1 MRLGLGMSLANVRRM
16 VSHDPNSVAYVRAVE
31 AARGTTIGAALPNAV
46 RDPKAIFSDFYET
59 EKELDLFTTH
69 KRIWLPIY
77 GNAAANGID
86 LTTCA
91 VGTFSAS
98 GVTHAANYIQGNGST
113 GFFNGIVSPSGM
125 GLTNT
130 SGCVGALVLQA
141 DSRTDPRAII
151 GSLDNFLNGDGETSL
166 YQNASNLVQCFIG
179 RGTTTPVAIMT
190 NTNRT
195 GLYLANRNA
204 SGLTLRRTTSSTQ
217 TATTNVST
225 TATQPISTRA
235 VYMLGHN
242 SGLLELPYNGQIGAG
257 YMGLGMS
264 TANADAFAIRLRNL
278 YQDLTGTTI
287 PST

>member
-1 MRLGLGMSLANVRRM
+1 MRLTATRLTAILHQATKR
-16 VSHDPNSVAYVRAVE
+16 HDPSAVLYYRAIE
-31 AARGTTIGAALPNAV
+31 AALGSSIGAALPNAV
-46 RDPKAIFSDFYET
+46 RDPKAILSDFYEA
-59 EKELDLFTTH
+59 EKELGMFATH

-77 GNAAANGID
+77 GNAAANAID
-86 LTTCA
+86 LTACA

-130 SGCVGALVLQA
+130 SGCVGALVIQA
-141 DSRTDPRAII
+141 DSRTDAR
-151 GSLDNFLNGDGETSL
+151 
-166 YQNASNLVQCFIG
+166 CFIG
-179 RGTTTPVAIMT
+179 SRNGLEFGEIDVYQGSATAIGGFVGRGTNTPVVFMT
-190 NTNRT
+190 GVTAVR
-195 GLYLANRNA
+195 GLLLANRNA
-204 SGLTLRRTTSSTQ
+204 SGLTMRRTLSASQ
-217 TATTNVST
+217 SATAAVTMVAN
-225 TATQPISTRA
+225 QPISTNPI
-235 VYMLGHN
+235 YLM
-242 SGLLELPYNGQIGAG
+242 GLNQDSLTLASNARIGAG